1 MLMVLMRNLMVL
13 MRNLMVLM
21 RNLMVPHAELDGP
34 HVEQSLSVVDRQQI
48 LAIMEKLTVMFRP
61 RVSGGEGRHI
71 TSSWWA

>member
-1 MLMVLMRNLMVL
+1 
-13 MRNLMVLM
+13 
-21 RNLMVPHAELDGP
+21 MVPHAELDGP